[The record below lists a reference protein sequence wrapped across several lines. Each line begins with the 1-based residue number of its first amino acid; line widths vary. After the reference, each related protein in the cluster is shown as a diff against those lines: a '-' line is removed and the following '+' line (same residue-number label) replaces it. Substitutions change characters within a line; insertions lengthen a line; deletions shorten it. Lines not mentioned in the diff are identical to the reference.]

1 MVEADDRERGAPLN
15 PARNTRLM
23 QMGRPQAGTGEG
35 QHARPVNPPVMRA
48 STMVFETVAA
58 WRGARGQRQNRQVL
72 SYGARGTQTTF
83 ALENALSELEQG
95 HRTQLYPT
103 GLAAAT
109 QVLMAFL
116 RPGDHLLVTS
126 AVYEPVRRFCTGW
139 LRERGVDCEFYA
151 ADGHDVAA
159 RLRPGQTRMVYA
171 EVPGSLLNDMLDLP
185 ALAALAR
192 HCGAWLAVD
201 NTWAS
206 GWLLNPLTLGA
217 DVSILAAT
225 KYISGHS
232 DLMLGAAVCNE
243 RAYPVL
249 AGFAQA
255 SGQTVS
261 PDDAALA
268 LRGLRT
274 LGLRLAQH
282 QQNALLVAHCLQRQ
296 SAVARV
302 FYPPLP
308 GDSGHALWRRDFN
321 GGNGLL
327 ALEFHDRDAAR
338 RDRFVDAL
346 RCFGIGSSWGGF
358 ESLALPIDPGAV
370 RSGSPWAG
378 RGSFVRLHTGLESP
392 EDLCRDLIQAIASA
406 QLAPAPSTA
415 SDRSDS

>member
-1 MVEADDRERGAPLN
+1 MN
-15 PARNTRLM
+15 PTRSTRLM
-23 QMGRPQAGTGEG
+23 QIGRPQA
-35 QHARPVNPPVMRA
+35 QAADPLARPVNPPVMRA
-48 STMVFETVAA
+48 STMLFPTVAA
-58 WRGARGQRQNRQVL
+58 WRSARQSRQSRQVL

-83 ALENALSELEQG
+83 ALEDALSELEQG
-95 HRTQLYPT
+95 YRTQLYPT

-116 RPGDHLLVTS
+116 RPGDHLLVTD
-126 AVYEPVRRFCTGW
+126 AVYEPVRQFCSTW
-139 LRERGVDCEFYA
+139 LRSSGVDCEFYC
-151 ADGHDVAA
+151 ADGLDLAA
-159 RLRPGQTRMVYA
+159 RLRPGQTKMVYA
-171 EVPGSLLNDMLDLP
+171 EVPGALLNDMLDLR

-192 HCGAWLAVD
+192 GCGAWLAVD

-217 DVSILAAT
+217 DISILAAT

-232 DLMLGAAVCNE
+232 DLMLGAAVCNQ

-255 SGQTVS
+255 SGQTAS

-282 QQNALLVAHCLQRQ
+282 QQHALALAHWLQRQ

-302 FYPPLP
+302 YYPPLP
-308 GDSGHALWRRDFN
+308 GDPGHALWRRDFS
-321 GGNGLL
+321 GANGLL
-327 ALEFHDRDAAR
+327 ALEFHERDPAR
-338 RDRFVDAL
+338 RDCFVDAL

-370 RSGSPWAG
+370 RSVRAWPQ
-378 RGSFVRLHTGLESP
+378 RGSFVRLHVGLEAP
-392 EDLCRDLIQAIASA
+392 QDLCQDLAQAIASA
-406 QLAPAPSTA
+406 QLTAPASPTA
-415 SDRSDS
+415 ADRSET